1 MGNIGNYIL
10 KRFPLGIF
18 AKHVATMMTG
28 SVFAGVIGIIVMPL
42 LTRIYRPEDFGIFT
56 LYTSLLGVLAVV
68 ACWRYELAI
77 VLPER
82 DEDAANLLLLCIII
96 CLGMGFL
103 TLILAAIFRTS
114 LANLLNAPELA
125 SWLWYLPLS
134 LIAVGLYSSL
144 NYWSTRRKHFKRL
157 AIRQMTQS
165 GVTAVTQIA
174 GGWLC
179 STANAGGLI
188 GGTIAGQLTASGW
201 LAWQIK
207 KDEGMFIYNAISR
220 SDFIRVVRRYK
231 KFPLF
236 DAWSGLLNTF
246 SGMLPALLLGY
257 YFSPDIVGFYALGY
271 LILHAPMSVV
281 GLSIAQV
288 FFPHANEAKRNWQL
302 SQLTLKIF
310 DRLLKIGFVPFL
322 LLTIVAPDLFAL
334 IFGSRWYTAGEYVRW
349 LSVWMLFVFI
359 SSPLSNIYSIME
371 KQKEGLIVNIVM
383 FCSRLIVLVIGGMKG
398 DALFTIKL
406 FGITGAVLWIFNCIY
421 IQHLAGV
428 SAIKIF
434 LIIFNQSIYGIPYAL
449 LPVATYFI
457 TQSSL
462 AFVLSGIGAGVIF
475 LLYSLDCTPKV
486 GQNML
491 E

>member
-18 AKHVATMMTG
+18 ARHVVTMMTG
-28 SVFAGVIGIIVMPL
+28 SVFAGGIGIIVMPL

-56 LYTSLLGVLAVV
+56 LYTSLLGVLTVV

-82 DEDAANLLLLCIII
+82 DEDAANLLLLCIVI
-96 CLGMGFL
+96 CLGMGLL
-103 TLILAAIFRTS
+103 TLILAAIFRAS

-125 SWLWYLPLS
+125 SWLWFLPLS
-134 LIAVGLYSSL
+134 LIAAGVYLLL

-165 GVTAVTQIA
+165 SVTAVTQIA
-174 GGWLC
+174 GGGLC
-179 STANAGGLI
+179 PTVSAGGLI
-188 GGTIAGQLTASGW
+188 GGAIAGQLTASGW

-207 KDEGMFIYNAISR
+207 KDEGMFIYNAINR
-220 SDFIRVVRRYK
+220 SDFMRVVGRYK

-271 LILHAPMSVV
+271 LILHAPISVV

-288 FFPHANEAKRNWQL
+288 FFPHANEAKRNGQL

-310 DRLLKIGFVPFL
+310 DRLLKIGLVPFL

-334 IFGSRWYTAGEYVRW
+334 IFGTRWFTAGEYVRW
-349 LSVWMLFVFI
+349 LSVWLLFVFI
-359 SSPLSNIYSIME
+359 SSPLSFVYSAIE
-371 KQKEGLIVNIVM
+371 KQKEGLVVNIIM
-383 FCSRLIVLVIGGMKG
+383 FLSRLLVLVIGGIKG
-398 DALFTIKL
+398 DAYFTISL
-406 FGITGAVLWIFNCIY
+406 FGITGAMLWIFNCFY
-421 IQHLAGV
+421 IQHLADV
-428 SAIKIF
+428 AAIKIF
-434 LIIFNQSIYGIPYAL
+434 LIIVKQSMYGIPYAL
-449 LPVATYFI
+449 LPVATDCV
-457 TQSSL
+457 TQNSL
-462 AFVLSGIGAGVIF
+462 AFVLTGIGAGVIF
-475 LLYSLDCTPKV
+475 SIIQLYRMRRTGV
-486 GQNML
+486 IV
-491 E
+491 

>member
-18 AKHVATMMTG
+18 ARHVVTMMTG
-28 SVFAGVIGIIVMPL
+28 SVFAGGIGIIVMPL

-56 LYTSLLGVLAVV
+56 LYTSLLGVLTVV

-82 DEDAANLLLLCIII
+82 DEDAANLLLLCIVI
-96 CLGMGFL
+96 CLGMGLL
-103 TLILAAIFRTS
+103 TLILAAIFRAS

-125 SWLWYLPLS
+125 SWLWFLPLS
-134 LIAVGLYSSL
+134 LIAAGVYLLL

-165 GVTAVTQIA
+165 SVTAVTQIA
-174 GGWLC
+174 GGGLC
-179 STANAGGLI
+179 PTVSAGGLI
-188 GGTIAGQLTASGW
+188 GGAIVGQVTASGW

-207 KDEGMFIYNAISR
+207 KDEGMFISNAINR
-220 SDFIRVVRRYK
+220 SDFMRVVRRYK

-236 DAWSGLLNTF
+236 DSWSGLLNTF

-281 GLSIAQV
+281 GSSIAQA
-288 FFPHANEAKRNWQL
+288 FFPHANEAKRNGQL

-310 DRLLKIGFVPFL
+310 EHLLIIGLVPIL
-322 LLTIVAPDLFAL
+322 LLTIVAPELFAL
-334 IFGSRWYTAGEYVRW
+334 IFGDRWFTAGEYVRW
-349 LSVWMLFVFI
+349 LSVWLLFVFI
-359 SSPLSNIYSIME
+359 SSPLSNIYSIKE

-421 IQHLAGV
+421 IQHLADV

-434 LIIFNQSIYGIPYAL
+434 LIIVKQSMYGIPYAL
-449 LPVATYFI
+449 LPVATYFV

-462 AFVLSGIGAGVIF
+462 TFVLSGIGVGVIF
-475 LLYSLDCTPKV
+475 FIVQLRRMKDICVSA
-486 GQNML
+486 
-491 E
+491 